1 MYSNDLSR
9 DSPCILIVAWSQ
21 AERRSRA
28 SVAFKI
34 TENIAQERE
43 DLVKEL
49 DLLRSINAKMLDEKD
64 SNTNAA
70 TNVTTTKT
78 TIEAIAATA
87 NTHQPTSSVAVGNF
101 WLHYVNIPLHSASE
115 HLIGLIFRAK
125 NNIVRY

>member
-115 HLIGLIFRAK
+115 RL
-125 NNIVRY
+125 